1 MMDKIA
7 EYREAMKRAERLAL
21 ELDAAMDARP
31 RSPKLT
37 GLPRSGQNATLDL
50 QMEII
55 EAAEKRFEA
64 AREMALEKLSELEE
78 EIDSLEEYEQK
89 MVLYFRHIYR
99 MKWSDVADRMHW
111 SERTVRRIH
120 AKALEEMGRNDN
132 SIMDNRHL

>member
-64 AREMALEKLSELEE
+64 AREIALEKLSELEE
-78 EIDSLEEYEQK
+78 EIDRLDEYEQK
-89 MVLYFRHIYR
+89 MVLYLRHIYR
-99 MKWSDVADRMHW
+99 MRWSDVADRMHW

-120 AKALEEMGRNDN
+120 ARAVRSLAERGKDETD
-132 SIMDNRHL
+132 

>member
-99 MKWSDVADRMHW
+99 LKWSDVADRMHW

-120 AKALEEMGRNDN
+120 ARAVRALAEKGE
-132 SIMDNRHL
+132 